1 VAGDQDQGPADPL
14 DGGRLGAAVRYRLGA
29 LHELAP
35 GLAARPPLVRV
46 AFLMAASSPAERET
60 AAATHDAQAAQLRGP
75 LPAALGRAYEALAPL
90 WLAAGFRQLG
100 PGATLAQLLALAAR
114 LDPELAAGVRE
125 DLTGA
130 GLDPDQLGWPPV
142 VG

>member
-1 VAGDQDQGPADPL
+1 VAGDPPGQGPAGPL
-14 DGGRLGAAVRYRLGA
+14 DGRLGAAVRYRLDA

-35 GLAARPPLVRV
+35 GLAARPQLVRV

-60 AAATHDAQAAQLRGP
+60 AAQAHEAQAAQLRGP
-75 LPAALGRAYEALAPL
+75 LPAALGRAFLALQPL
-90 WLAAGFRQLG
+90 WHGARRRLG
-100 PGATLAQLLALAAR
+100 PGATVAELLALADR

-130 GLDPDQLGWPPV
+130 GLDPDQLGWPPD